1 MVRSSDITDAGQM
14 NDEQTREGNTQW
26 SMSFAIILVN
36 VGLIADCCVVWVV
49 RLKSQQKQKRKA
61 KTRRRGSLVHR
72 VSRECVKWRPV
83 LLLAAPPPPWLPLP
97 RHHSV
102 SVLVGSWE
110 AAVPLKTSRL
120 WGSSSFGRK
129 LGFQWLKELQD
140 RFEPLQMWKIFG

>member
-14 NDEQTREGNTQW
+14 NDEQTREYSVEHEFCNYSGECWTY
-26 SMSFAIILVN
+26 
-36 VGLIADCCVVWVV
+36 CCVAWVV

-120 WGSSSFGRK
+120 WGSTAFGCK
-129 LGFQWLKELQD
+129 LGFQWLKEMQN
-140 RFEPLQMWKIFG
+140 RFEPLQMWKISA